1 MRSIDKVVMLEAL
14 GWSRGGKENKYLP
27 DDIIKIIRDF
37 AFFDSRTE
45 AYREH
50 LIKEDIK
57 MNKQRVLFHMM
68 STMNIQPKYG
78 SDYCVACGECVQIWD
93 ILPEKIRCSCQFF
106 SEEEIMELEYNRP
119 DNYFWE
125 EEEDA
130 EREKERRRKN
140 REFYKEFADEIYSI
154 EDDQDDPYS
163 DRKPNWDEG
172 IKCSLYYEYH
182 CDNYDYCDD
191 GNSYFKF

>member
-106 SEEEIMELEYNRP
+106 SEEEIMELEYERQ

-125 EEEDA
+125 EKEDA
-130 EREKERRRKN
+130 ERERERRRKN
-140 REFYKEFADEIYSI
+140 KELDKEFDKEFADEFADEIYSL
-154 EDDQDDPYS
+154 EDDPYS

-172 IKCSLYYEYH
+172 SEYSLE
-182 CDNYDYCDD
+182 YDYYDD
-191 GNSYFKF
+191 DNSYF